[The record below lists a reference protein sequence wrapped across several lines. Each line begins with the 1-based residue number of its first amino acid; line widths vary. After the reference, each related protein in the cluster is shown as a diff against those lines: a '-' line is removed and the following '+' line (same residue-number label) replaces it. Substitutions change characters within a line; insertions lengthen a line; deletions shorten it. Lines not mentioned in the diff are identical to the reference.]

1 MTEQPSRM
9 LYDETDPDIENI
21 DAPLDEED
29 FDFGALVE
37 GILPTRKRVHIYP
50 NGHMLGQVE
59 ELLDRIEAAEGDEV
73 DALRERFD
81 ALNARMR
88 QSVTVIVEG
97 RSSER
102 LAQVEK
108 DAYREGVPNPAR
120 IAQKLAK
127 SKLPD
132 EHPQRDALKA
142 DADRGV
148 MEVML
153 RQIADQI
160 VHPTKGVSVEALKA
174 LRDKAE
180 PELDRIFRAC
190 REANSQ
196 SVGVTPDFS
205 LGRSGTHR
213 AG

>member
-1 MTEQPSRM
+1 
-9 LYDETDPDIENI
+9 
-21 DAPLDEED
+21 
-29 FDFGALVE
+29 
-37 GILPTRKRVHIYP
+37 
-50 NGHMLGQVE
+50 
-59 ELLDRIEAAEGDEV
+59 IEAAEGDEV
-73 DALRERFD
+73 DALREQFD

-97 RSSER
+97 RSSEH

-160 VHPTKGVSVEALKA
+160 VHPTQGVSVEALKA

-180 PELDRIFRAC
+180 PELDRIFR
-190 REANSQ
+190 
-196 SVGVTPDFS
+196 
-205 LGRSGTHR
+205 
-213 AG
+213 